1 MHAMNPRFQ
10 SLVYGTVFA
19 IALGWVLY
27 IGKDIFVPIV
37 FSVLVVYVIVG
48 LSRLLSRIPALGP
61 WLPMKLHYALSI
73 LLITLALVAT
83 TMLIVANL
91 GKVIALAPQYQ
102 ASLLALIQK
111 GAVTLGIESEP
122 TWTTLRRDLLGQ
134 INLQR
139 LIGSTVLSVSS
150 LLASLMMVSLYVAF
164 LLIEQR
170 MLPNKLANIFRDSGS
185 KAHLQKIIT
194 HINDRVG
201 TYLALKTLVSLL
213 VGFVSWVIM
222 ALLGL
227 EFAAFWAVLIFLLN
241 YIPYVG
247 SFLSIFFPVTFA
259 ILQFGDL
266 QMVLLTLLTLSAAQF
281 FIGNF
286 LDPYLM
292 ANSLNLSPFA
302 ILVSLTVWTALWG
315 IPGAFL
321 AVPITACITMVLAGF
336 EGSRPVAVLLSRGGQ
351 VDGK

>member
-1 MHAMNPRFQ
+1 
-10 SLVYGTVFA
+10 VYGTVFA

-48 LSRLLSRIPALGP
+48 LSRLLSRIPVLGP
-61 WLPMKLHYALSI
+61 KLPMKLHYALSI
-73 LLITLALVAT
+73 LLIALALVAAT
-83 TMLIVANL
+83 LLIVANL
-91 GKVIALAPQYQ
+91 SKVVALAPQYQ
-102 ASLLALIQK
+102 ASLLAMIQR
-111 GAVTLGIESEP
+111 GAAMLGLESEP
-122 TWTTLRRDLLGQ
+122 TWATLRLYMLEQ
-134 INLQR
+134 VSLQR
-139 LIGSTVLSVSS
+139 LVGSTVLSISS
-150 LLASLMMVSLYVAF
+150 LLASLVVVSLYVAF

-170 MLPNKLANIFRDSGS
+170 MLPNKLANISSDPGS
-185 KAHLQKIIT
+185 RARLHRIIA

-213 VGFVSWVIM
+213 VGFVSWAIM
-222 ALLGL
+222 AMLGL

-336 EGSRPVAVLLSRGGQ
+336 EGTRPVAVLLSRGGQ
-351 VDGK
+351 VDGEQ